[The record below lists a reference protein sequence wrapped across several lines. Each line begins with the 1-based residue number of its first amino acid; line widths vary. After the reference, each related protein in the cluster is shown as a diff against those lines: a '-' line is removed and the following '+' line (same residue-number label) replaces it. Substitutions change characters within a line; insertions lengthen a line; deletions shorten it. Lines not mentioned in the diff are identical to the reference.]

1 MDFITKKKLGSY
13 EYINKYLDNLLNI
26 LKENLNLIIA
36 MAAN

>member
-13 EYINKYLDNLLNI
+13 EYINKYLLNI